1 MNEMSSRTNTLSP
14 ESDVSATYERVL
26 ESEPLIELIP
36 EIEDKL
42 EGVMKCLREG
52 AFIVSELDRIEQ
64 KQQTIECLLE
74 SNRELVQQVGVW
86 SQKDP

>member
-14 ESDVSATYERVL
+14 ESDVSATYERVI

-52 AFIVSELDRIEQ
+52 ASIVSELDR
-64 KQQTIECLLE
+64 IECLLE

>member
-1 MNEMSSRTNTLSP
+1 MNEMSSRITILSP
-14 ESDVSATYERVL
+14 DSDVSVTYERVL

-36 EIEDKL
+36 EMGDKL

-52 AFIVSELDRIEQ
+52 ASLVSELDRIEQ

-74 SNRELVQQVGVW
+74 SNRELVQRVGVLT
-86 SQKDP
+86 QNNL

>member
-14 ESDVSATYERVL
+14 ESDVSATYERV
-26 ESEPLIELIP
+26 I
-36 EIEDKL
+36 
-42 EGVMKCLREG
+42 EG
-52 AFIVSELDRIEQ
+52 ASIVSELDRIEQ

>member
-14 ESDVSATYERVL
+14 ESDVSATYERVI

-42 EGVMKCLREG
+42 EGVMKCLRE
-52 AFIVSELDRIEQ
+52 VKRIH
-64 KQQTIECLLE
+64 
-74 SNRELVQQVGVW
+74 R
-86 SQKDP
+86 